1 MVLVLLGK
9 ILLRLLYIRRVKNQ
23 AYVCLELTPPASSDK
38 QPAATEALFAV
49 LHTLDNQRSLISRL
63 NKSATVFSLET
74 VASRSGGIRYIVR
87 LPSSAEALF
96 RHTIVAYLPE
106 LRLQKVADEL
116 AGLDLVSARVTE
128 FTQSRHFAYPLKR
141 HDLLDVHDPLSYLTG
156 AMTKLGEHELMVFQI
171 VLSSANIREIG
182 AMRLKIMRNENILSD
197 LNKGRFSFLNG
208 AVSGLNKL
216 SFASTDL
223 VTSTVHG
230 ASKESYMSSQRDAY
244 QKHQAQMG
252 LKPARTLTMFEQEL
266 VESIH
271 NKLNQSMFRADIRV
285 LVLTDSKQQAAWRRQ
300 NIESALAAF
309 SMPEYQALK
318 ARGNSIL
325 STSKRRLEYFTKRL
339 PSTLKKSSSL
349 LAVSEVADLY
359 HFPSTETHN
368 TENIVKSLSRELPAP
383 VSLKNGSKLEVL
395 LGVNN
400 FHGSTTAIGL
410 TEAERERHAYVIGG
424 TGSGKT
430 TMLQYAIV
438 QDIKNGK
445 GVAVVDPHGDLAETI
460 IRHIPKERL
469 KDVVYFNPDDLDY
482 PIGLNLLEVKPG
494 LTGNNLLRE
503 QARITEAVVSVFRK
517 IFSDEDTGG
526 HRIEYVLRNTIE
538 TAMTVKDATLFTV
551 LKLLQSATYRKTI
564 IDSLTNE
571 DLKDFWRSELGQA
584 GNMQRVKMSAGI
596 TAKIGRFR
604 SSPSARFVLQQT
616 KSTIDFDDIINSGK
630 ILICNFA
637 KGALGEDTSQLF
649 GIATLA
655 MLQLAAYHRVHIEKG
670 ARRPYFLYVD
680 EFQNF
685 ATPSFVQML
694 SESRKYKLLMTM
706 AEQSTSQQKD
716 QQTVSIILANVG
728 TVVCFRT
735 GNPEDEKL
743 LLPLFTPYINE
754 NEITNL
760 SAYNF
765 YARLSAVTSQEPVSG
780 QTVLLSDKDSD
791 DIAKKVIRLSRQTY
805 GKPVKVP
812 VPAEITTT
820 IVEDQEKVTAD
831 KTDDKKTKTNPK
843 EKSSSKKKQAEAN
856 TSLEHVEYPEQTKAT
871 KL

>member
-1 MVLVLLGK
+1 MLVLLGK
-9 ILLRLLYIRRVKNQ
+9 ILLRLLYMRRVKNQ

-49 LHTLDNQRSLISRL
+49 LHTLDNQRSLLSRL
-63 NKSATVFSLET
+63 AKSAAVFSLET
-74 VASRSGGIRYIVR
+74 VASRSEGIRYIVR
-87 LPSSAEALF
+87 LPKSAEALF

-106 LRLQKVADEL
+106 LRLQKVTDEL
-116 AGLDLVSARVTE
+116 AGLNLVRAKVTE
-128 FTQSRHFAYPLKR
+128 FKQSRHYAYPLKR

-156 AMTKLGEHELMVFQI
+156 AMTKLSENELMVFQI
-171 VLSSANIREIG
+171 VLSSANVREIG
-182 AMRLKIMRNENILSD
+182 AMRLKIMRNENILND
-197 LNKGRFSFLNG
+197 LNKSRFSLLNG
-208 AVSGLNKL
+208 VVGGLNKL

-230 ASKESYMSSQRDAY
+230 ASKESYMSAQRDAY
-244 QKHQAQMG
+244 QKHQAQLG

-325 STSKRRLEYFTKRL
+325 STSSRRLDYFTRRL
-339 PSTLKKSSSL
+339 PSTLKKRSSL

-395 LGVNN
+395 LGVNH

-469 KDVVYFNPDDLDY
+469 RDVVYFNPDDLDY
-482 PIGLNLLEVKPG
+482 PIGLNLLEVRPG

-551 LKLLQSATYRKTI
+551 LKLLQSATYRKRI

-655 MLQLAAYHRVHIEKG
+655 MLQLAAYHRVHINKD
-670 ARRPYFLYVD
+670 ARKPYFLYVD

-765 YARLSAVTSQEPVSG
+765 YARLSAVTAQEPVSG
-780 QTVLLSDKDSD
+780 QTVLLADKGSE
-791 DIAKKVIRLSRQTY
+791 DIVKKVIKLSRQTY
-805 GKPVKVP
+805 GKPVEVS
-812 VPAEITTT
+812 VPAEKTTT
-820 IVEDQEKVTAD
+820 ATEDQATITAD
-831 KTDDKKTKTNPK
+831 KTDDKKTRPNSK
-843 EKSSSKKKQAEAN
+843 EKSSSKKEQAKAK
-856 TSLEHVEYPEQTKAT
+856 TSLEHGEWPEQTK
-871 KL
+871 

>member
-1 MVLVLLGK
+1 M
-9 ILLRLLYIRRVKNQ
+9 
-23 AYVCLELTPPASSDK
+23 TPPASSDK

-49 LHTLDNQRSLISRL
+49 LHTLDNQQSLISRS
-63 NKSATVFSLET
+63 NKPATVFSLET
-74 VASRSGGIRYIVR
+74 VATRGGGIRYIVR
-87 LPSSAEALF
+87 LPASAEALF
-96 RHTIVAYLPE
+96 RHTIVSYLPE
-106 LRLQKVADEL
+106 LRLQKVTDEL
-116 AGLDLVSARVTE
+116 AGLDLASAQVTE
-128 FTQSRHFAYPLKR
+128 FNQSRHFAYPLKR

-182 AMRLKIMRNENILSD
+182 AIRLKIMRNENILDD
-197 LNKGRFSFLNG
+197 LNKSRFSFLSG
-208 AVSGLNKL
+208 MVSGLNKL

-244 QKHQAQMG
+244 QKHQAQLG

-285 LVLTDSKQQAAWRRQ
+285 LVLSDSKQQAVWRRQ

-318 ARGNSIL
+318 ARGNSIF
-325 STSKRRLEYFTKRL
+325 STKKRRLEYFTKRL
-339 PSTLKKSSSL
+339 PSTFKRRSSL

-359 HFPSTETHN
+359 HFPSEQTHK

-395 LGVNN
+395 LGVNH
-400 FHGSTTAIGL
+400 FHGSSTAIGL
-410 TEAERERHAYVIGG
+410 TEAERERHTYVIGG

-494 LTGNNLLRE
+494 LTGNDLLRE

-551 LKLLQSATYRKTI
+551 LKLLQSATYRNKI
-564 IDSLTNE
+564 IDGLTNE

-655 MLQLAAYHRVHIEKG
+655 MLQLAAYHRVHIDKE

-716 QQTVSIILANVG
+716 QQTVGIILANVG

-735 GNPEDEKL
+735 GNPQDEKL
-743 LLPLFTPYINE
+743 LLPLFTPHINE
-754 NEITNL
+754 NEINNQ

-765 YARLSAVTSQEPVSG
+765 YARLSAVTAQEPVSG
-780 QTVLLSDKDSD
+780 QTVLLSDKGSD
-791 DIAKKVIRLSRQTY
+791 DIAREVIKLSRQAY
-805 GKPVKVP
+805 GRPVKES
-812 VPAEITTT
+812 VPAEQT
-820 IVEDQEKVTAD
+820 IAAAEDQVTVTAD
-831 KTDDKKTKTNPK
+831 KTDDNKTETNSVK
-843 EKSSSKKKQAEAN
+843 EVSSKGKKVGPK
-856 TSLEHVEYPEQTKAT
+856 TGMEHDEYPEKSKTKVI
-871 KL
+871 KHH